1 MADQQSTGLLGLP
14 PTVWIALV
22 LGLAGAFAITQKP
35 FQDTRPTSPNVPLN
49 HHRGDKQAV
58 EARLWEDPLTAVAL
72 TRLQSDSVPA
82 VEAFDLA
89 DSIQDHASHNRKTL
103 VLGIMV
109 SGAPYTEDIETR
121 RRARYAVLAGLYRA
135 DFLPVNR
142 DHVGYLFIN
151 PGSTNTKSVV
161 VERPGAPRD
170 ASNPDTHDIAA
181 FEWFQR
187 DNSAIPAASGSES
200 NGTGPEDLSR
210 SDHVLLLWL
219 DQEGFRELPIRAL
232 SNIFKSIAPK
242 ESPLI
247 EFAVLGPA
255 DSDGLRA
262 MHVEAQRASAGEHWP
277 EDLRPM
283 AFYSSRATASDA
295 SVLGLSPGTEKRL
308 ASELYE
314 SNDRIRFFRTV
325 SDDQEVADA
334 VTTELHEMRG
344 IDRSEVALVAER
356 DTLYARGMG
365 SYFGGCEDPP
375 RADPSTPPERP
386 GVVMCFTY
394 LRGLDG
400 IVPNTAPASN
410 AASQTSSGK
419 PRGSGASGSASP
431 ASAASDAATGPGQLD
446 YLRRLAGTI
455 AALRQASP
463 RIRAIGV
470 ISSDVYDKLLV
481 LQALRSALPSAT
493 YFTFDLDARFVEQ
506 RNLKTTRQLIVGSS
520 LGLALRPEL
529 QGDIPPFRDT
539 YQSTTF
545 FATMLAVHRF
555 VDSERANADQRERA
569 ISQGKKPKLP
579 PAPQCRTE
587 TDQGQAVT
595 APRHFDPAQPQQAG
609 LQWTAHPRIFEIGR
623 TREFDLSEPNSEAC
637 SFDCDC
643 KAIAAVRTWW
653 WGTSPLAP
661 KGLLAGLNLS
671 AGCLLALALALGR
684 MAVIGQS
691 KTLRIPGFGS
701 RRWSNATAALVLVAL
716 LTAATTI
723 VWPWLVEAITYSGK
737 RVPTPLTGGAN
748 QWTASIID
756 LLSILTVILLV
767 VRGQRKLHDSGEA
780 IRREFGF
787 EIEHQEL
794 IHWHRKQLGHNRL
807 QAGLLSLLWFP
818 IHPLP
823 RRSGVE
829 LAKDTVSP
837 LEAVM
842 AQYLNHGTAIARFLR
857 VICTAV
863 VSVALLVALEAIPG
877 IRVFRPS
884 IDAISLASLFAMQFL
899 ILWTADALLLS
910 RSFILTLWRDRPAWP
925 AAALQKEHRA
935 LGLDQERATLW
946 LNLRLIGRCTDGVAG
961 LVWYPSFV
969 IATSTIAL
977 LTIQFREFQFA
988 NNPIALV
995 AGALFVIA
1003 SAIALRTAAEAFRR
1017 GTRHRLE
1024 DDRLREQK
1032 TGGGSAAQL
1041 DSLLN
1046 RVDALRDG
1054 AFAPYSEQPIVR
1066 AVLVPAA
1073 TYGATVVLQYLQTG
1087 G

>member
-1 MADQQSTGLLGLP
+1 MADQQSTSLLGLP
-14 PTVWIALV
+14 PTVWIALM
-22 LGLAGAFAITQKP
+22 LGLAGAFALTQKP
-35 FQDTRPTSPNVPLN
+35 FQDTRPASANSPLN
-49 HHRGDKQAV
+49 HHPLGDKQTV

-72 TRLQSDSVPA
+72 ARQQGDSAAVP
-82 VEAFDLA
+82 VEDFELA
-89 DSIQDHASHNRKTL
+89 DTLHEHTLRNRKTL
-103 VLGIMV
+103 VLGVMV
-109 SGAPYTEDIETR
+109 PGAPYTEDIETR

-142 DHVGYLFIN
+142 DHVGYLFID
-151 PGSTNTKSVV
+151 PGGMNRTSVV
-161 VERPGAPRD
+161 VERPGAPRV
-170 ASNPDTHDIAA
+170 ATNRDTHDIAA
-181 FEWFQR
+181 FEWFER
-187 DNSAIPAASGSES
+187 DASAIPAASGSEP
-200 NGTGPEDLSR
+200 NGTGGEDLSR

-219 DQEGFRELPIRAL
+219 DQEGFRDLPIRAL
-232 SNIFKSIAPK
+232 SNVFKSIAPNQ
-242 ESPLI
+242 SPLV

-255 DSDGLRA
+255 DSDGLHA
-262 MHVEAQRASAGEHWP
+262 MHVEAQRAGADKPWP

-295 SVLGLSPGTEKRL
+295 SVLGLNRGTNRSL
-308 ASELYE
+308 VNELYE
-314 SNDRIRFFRTV
+314 SSDRIRFFRTV

-334 VTTELHEMRG
+334 VATELQLMRG
-344 IDRSEVALVAER
+344 IAKSEIALVAER

-365 SYFGGCEDPP
+365 SYFGGCASPP
-375 RADPSTPPERP
+375 RTDPSTPPVRP
-386 GVVMCFTY
+386 GVVRCFTY

-400 IVPNTAPASN
+400 IAPISAPASN
-410 AASQTSSGK
+410 PASQTSSGR
-419 PRGSGASGSASP
+419 PGGSPASASS

-463 RIRAIGV
+463 PIRAIGV

-493 YFTFDLDARFVEQ
+493 YFTFDMDARFLER

-520 LGLALRPEL
+520 LGLSLRPGL

-555 VDSERANADQRERA
+555 VDSENANAVQRERA
-569 ISQGKKPKLP
+569 NGQERHPKPP
-579 PAPQCRTE
+579 SAPQCRTD
-587 TDQGQAVT
+587 TDQGTADT
-595 APRHFDPAQPQQAG
+595 APLLLDRAQPRQTG
-609 LQWTAHPRIFEIGR
+609 LQWTASPRIFEIGR
-623 TREFDLSEPNSEAC
+623 AREFDLGEPNSERC

-653 WGTSPLAP
+653 WGTPPLAP
-661 KGLLAGLNLS
+661 KGLLAGVILS
-671 AGCLLALALALGR
+671 ASYLLAQALALGR
-684 MAVIGQS
+684 RTIIGRS
-691 KTLRIPGFGS
+691 GTHRIPGFGS
-701 RRWSNATAALVLVAL
+701 RRWHNGWASLALAALI
-716 LTAATTI
+716 TAATTI
-723 VWPWLVEAITYSGK
+723 VWSWLVQAITYSGK

-748 QWTASIID
+748 QWTPSIID
-756 LLSILTVILLV
+756 LLIILTVILLV
-767 VRGQRKLHDSGEA
+767 IRGQRKLHDNGEH
-780 IRREFGF
+780 IHGQFGF
-787 EIEHQEL
+787 EMSRQEL
-794 IHWHRKQLGHNRL
+794 IHWHRKQLGPNKF
-807 QAGLLSLLWFP
+807 QASCLSLLWFP

-829 LAKDTVSP
+829 LAKDSVSP

-842 AQYLNHGTAIARFLR
+842 AQYLNRGTALARFLR

-863 VSVALLVALEAIPG
+863 LSVALLVALEAIPG
-877 IRVFRPS
+877 IRAFRPS

-899 ILWTADALLLS
+899 ILWTADALLLV

-925 AAALQKEHRA
+925 TAALQKECDA
-935 LGLDQERATLW
+935 LGLDQERARLW
-946 LNLRLIGRCTDGVAG
+946 LDLRLIGRRTDGVAS

-969 IATSTIAL
+969 IAASTLAL

-995 AGALFVIA
+995 AGAIFVIA
-1003 SAIALRTAAEAFRR
+1003 SAIALRGAAEQVRR
-1017 GTRHRLE
+1017 STRHRLE

-1032 TGGGSAAQL
+1032 TGGGSAAQVE
-1041 DSLLN
+1041 SLLE
-1046 RVDALRDG
+1046 RVDALREG

-1073 TYGATVVLQYLQTG
+1073 TYGATIAVQSLQAG
-1087 G
+1087 A